1 MAVTCVCVCLRRL
14 CLRQHGGIVHVGF
27 GCLGCVGSGGVR
39 GMSSGWDT
47 TFTGLYP
54 AAGPEGPSWCGSG
67 ACACVGCGGACVS
80 KPPSTK
86 FVLPDAA
93 ARPSASRPIG
103 KEKRD
108 ATQQAAT
115 EPRTAPMSEPASA
128 GTPLRLTRDKDGRSY
143 WTFDASL
150 TTHNR
155 FDLFAAVATLPTG
168 IDVKSAIDQIKAQAL
183 LQAEARL
190 DPRAII
196 TALLSKERHAAI
208 AAAFNVRPSIGK
220 GMGGFGAKS
229 FRRGELILAEAPL
242 VHWRIDAGVE
252 VTRESL
258 QAKVDELSPPDR
270 EAFYALCQ
278 NAQYGAEKH
287 AYGIWLSNAFPTDAT
302 NAGTLGTPGAVAMR
316 RSSAIYVG
324 YCRLNHSCAPNVHG
338 AWNAMRGRQTM
349 FALRDISEG
358 EELVVSYLGNMGE
371 EQPKGEALAESDAR
385 CARLGEL
392 YDEIRDAVSMSAFQN
407 EVEAVLKTSRGGSMQ
422 RVHALREQ
430 RRAAGVAL
438 LEERLELLKREASPG
453 CASRAWDTLEA
464 LHRFCLEMGDDAAA
478 ERYAAR
484 AAESAL
490 IALGEQSAEYERY
503 SRASGS
509 ASGAA
514 RGFRD

>member
-1 MAVTCVCVCLRRL
+1 
-14 CLRQHGGIVHVGF
+14 
-27 GCLGCVGSGGVR
+27 
-39 GMSSGWDT
+39 
-47 TFTGLYP
+47 
-54 AAGPEGPSWCGSG
+54 
-67 ACACVGCGGACVS
+67 
-80 KPPSTK
+80 
-86 FVLPDAA
+86 
-93 ARPSASRPIG
+93 
-103 KEKRD
+103 
-108 ATQQAAT
+108 
-115 EPRTAPMSEPASA
+115 MSEPASA

-168 IDVKSAIDQIKAQAL
+168 IDVKSAINQIKAQAL

-371 EQPKGEALAESDAR
+371 EQPRKDRRESLRADFGFVCQCTKCQLKGEALAESDAR

-514 RGFRD
+514 RGFTL